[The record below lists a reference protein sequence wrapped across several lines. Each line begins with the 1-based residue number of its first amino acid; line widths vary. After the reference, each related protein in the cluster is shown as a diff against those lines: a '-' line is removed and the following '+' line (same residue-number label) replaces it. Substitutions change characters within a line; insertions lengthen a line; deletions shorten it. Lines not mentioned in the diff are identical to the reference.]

1 LLAWQRVLITRTLGR
16 LQNTNQAVLCLD
28 STSLG
33 EPSKTCYFCPTD
45 LTHLRAATLKLFQK
59 NSLNEKLLEAA
70 KLGPTIFPILFAAII
85 GGFLRLVARWRA
97 EKASTVEVK
106 HPPAFSFVI

>member
-1 LLAWQRVLITRTLGR
+1 MPGLYFSRRTLENMLFLPNGSYS
-16 LQNTNQAVLCLD
+16 L
-28 STSLG
+28 TSSD
-33 EPSKTCYFCPTD
+33 PKIVP
-45 LTHLRAATLKLFQK
+45 K